1 MPVDIPSTHGGS
13 GRQTYDLAR
22 GPGMGSSSPHAA
34 RDPEGND
41 PASQA
46 TALVRGIDRIAPR
59 TSQADRIPTWDGFSE
74 RQLPHRTPRRP
85 TFSLVSL
92 GVEPPAGIE
101 PATPSLPSMRRWF
114 TTPCSTSC
122 LYTTAQVS
130 SAAKGWVVGRREA
143 ARSTVSGKSLARA
156 CTAVHDM
163 DAGAI
168 VRSPADSRLA
178 PQVQCCPRQLRVER
192 RANGEVHPLW
202 QTGTRQPVGYSM
214 SACLGRKT
222 GRALVR

>member
-101 PATPSLPSMRRWF
+101 PATPSLPSMRGWF
-114 TTPCSTSC
+114 TTPSGTPRPR
-122 LYTTAQVS
+122 TIAQLGG
-130 SAAKGWVVGRREA
+130 SAEDWEVRHRKATRGV
-143 ARSTVSGKSLARA
+143 VSGKSLARHNSRA
-156 CTAVHDM
+156 AAATMAS
-163 DAGAI
+163 
-168 VRSPADSRLA
+168 SPQRAAAQQRRR
-178 PQVQCCPRQLRVER
+178 PRQGDDSYR
-192 RANGEVHPLW
+192 
-202 QTGTRQPVGYSM
+202 
-214 SACLGRKT
+214 
-222 GRALVR
+222 

>member
-101 PATPSLPSMRRWF
+101 PATPSLPSMRGGF
-114 TTPCSTSC
+114 TTPRTTSR
-122 LYTTAQVS
+122 LHTSPQVEGTV
-130 SAAKGWVVGRREA
+130 AGCVVGRGEV
-143 ARSTVSGKSLARA
+143 ARSVVSGKFLARQA
-156 CTAVHDM
+156 LSALVLAWWMHDVLM
-163 DAGAI
+163 
-168 VRSPADSRLA
+168 PADGFWCS
-178 PQVQCCPRQLRVER
+178 
-192 RANGEVHPLW
+192 G
-202 QTGTRQPVGYSM
+202 
-214 SACLGRKT
+214 
-222 GRALVR
+222 